1 MTIIMVKSSCF
12 GKIAKQ
18 AGQKKQ
24 AGRKYFTDLLNKQ
37 AESLQ
42 AGWQKNINN
51 LNKHALL
58 LGTSEYE
65 AA

>member
-24 AGRKYFTDLLNKQ
+24 AGRKYFTDSLNKQ
-37 AESLQ
+37 AESLR
-42 AGWQKNINN
+42 AGWQKIIY
-51 LNKHALL
+51 KQ
-58 LGTSEYE
+58 GGSFF
-65 AA
+65 